1 MIKWVFVSN
10 INNKQQGDI
19 QIYMTCECVLFE
31 LCVCVCMYKLEYIGY
46 TGIKRVINGWSKLK
60 IDYIKEYNRIKE
72 SYC

>member
-1 MIKWVFVSN
+1 
-10 INNKQQGDI
+10 
-19 QIYMTCECVLFE
+19 MTCECVLFE